1 MQVEEQVQANLEIG
15 TTTAVVIFVFP
26 FTPLCFLTA
35 AVVAAHN
42 KLCFLNDFHKDSFL
56 QQVSAIIVCACNV
69 VREAVVVV
77 SLFSL

>member
-35 AVVAAHN
+35 AAHN

-69 VREAVVVV
+69 VKEAVVVV